1 MMVIKNK
8 LNENYWETIDI
19 KDKDVEV
26 LINHLFEIE
35 TPLNTN
41 QLLEVFIKNRISEEK
56 ENLKKISR
64 GNAAIFKPSEDYQ
77 LNQKILFIDSEV
89 KNGVVI
95 AKRKGN
101 NPEIDNFDVI
111 DVKFDDGRTKQY
123 ACNLIEHKLNSVS
136 EVENLDETLDFDFIY
151 HNYKKTLSKKL
162 GRVLENNEDLVQ
174 IAGFWFPSSLL
185 VDVNIGYLNL
195 SEAVLEVAGGGPL
208 TTKEILEQIELPTD
222 ANSLLTEF
230 SLNYAL
236 QEDKRFDEVGPAGET
251 LWFLHRLE
259 PENVKQQPKHLIFS
273 DLQTYEKEKYSESLT
288 QINAGVFDELEDDMD
303 QNECATEVAISIIY
317 PHLASGTLPLSKC
330 LSDLFPTSY
339 EAPRIRFTIVD
350 GDTKQK
356 FPGWVV
362 REHKYVY
369 GLKDWYENNSVLPG
383 STIFIKQSKTPGEVI
398 VSIGKKRNTRE
409 WVRTADATPEEQ
421 LNISMN
427 QQLISTEFDDRMI
440 IAIPSPQSIEVLWD
454 KYKNYPLEKILP
466 IVIRELAKLTPQGN
480 VHAQEIYAV
489 INIIKRCPPSYTLYL
504 LDKDENIEHLGDLY
518 YKIKH

>member
-8 LNENYWETIDI
+8 LIENYWETINI
-19 KDKDVEV
+19 QEKDVEV

-41 QLLEVFIKNRISEEK
+41 QLLEVFINKRIAEEK
-56 ENLKKISR
+56 ENLKKIAKE
-64 GNAAIFKPSEDYQ
+64 NAAIYKPEEDYQ
-77 LNQKILFIDSEV
+77 LNQKLTFIDTDI
-89 KNGVVI
+89 KNGVVV
-95 AKRKGN
+95 AKRTGN
-101 NPEIDNFDVI
+101 NPEIDNFNVI

-123 ACNLIEHKLNSVS
+123 ACNLQEHKLNLVK
-136 EVENLDETLDFDFIY
+136 EVENLDEALNFVLVY
-151 HNYKKTLSKKL
+151 QNHRKPLSKKL
-162 GRVLENNEDLVQ
+162 NLVLENNEDLVQ
-174 IAGFWFPSSLL
+174 IAGYWFPSSLL

-195 SEAVLEVAGGGPL
+195 SEAVLEVAAGGPL

-259 PENVKQQPKHLIFS
+259 PENVKKQPKHLVFVDHQVYDKEQYS
-273 DLQTYEKEKYSESLT
+273 DALT

-303 QNECATEVAISIIY
+303 QNECATDVAISIIY

-339 EAPRIRFTIVD
+339 EAPRIRFTFVD
-350 GDTKQK
+350 GNTKQK

-362 REHKYVY
+362 RENKYVY
-369 GLKDWYENNSVLPG
+369 GLKEWYENNSVLPG

-409 WVRTADATPEEQ
+409 WVRTAAANADEQ
-421 LNISMN
+421 PNISMN

-440 IAIPSPQSIEVLWD
+440 IAIPAPQSIEGLWD
-454 KYKNYPLEKILP
+454 KYTNYPLEKLLP

-480 VHAQEIYAV
+480 VHAQEIYAA

-504 LDKDENIEHLGDLY
+504 LDKDDNIEHLGDLY

>member
-1 MMVIKNK
+1 MVITNK
-8 LNENYWETIDI
+8 LIENYWETINI
-19 KDKDVEV
+19 TQKDVEF

-41 QLLEVFIKNRISEEK
+41 QLLEVFINKRISEEK
-56 ENLKKISR
+56 ENLKKITQ
-64 GNAAIFKPSEDYQ
+64 GNAAIFKPAEDYQ
-77 LNQKILFIDSEV
+77 IDQKITFIETEI
-89 KNGVVI
+89 KNGVVV
-95 AKRKGN
+95 AKREGN
-101 NPEIDNFDVI
+101 NPEIETFNVI
-111 DVKFDDGRTKQY
+111 DVKFDDGRIKQY
-123 ACNLIEHKLNSVS
+123 ACKLENHKLNRVE
-136 EVENLDETLDFDFIY
+136 EVENLDDALNAELVFENY
-151 HNYKKTLSKKL
+151 HKLLGKKL
-162 GRVLENNEDLVQ
+162 KQVLEKNEDLVQ
-174 IAGFWFPSSLL
+174 IAGYWFPSSLL

-195 SEAVLEVAGGGPL
+195 SEAVLEVSNGGPL
-208 TTKEILEQIELPTD
+208 STKEILEQIELPTD
-222 ANSLLTEF
+222 ANNLLTEF

-259 PENVKQQPKHLIFS
+259 PENVRKQPKHLVFS
-273 DLQTYEKEKYSESLT
+273 DHKEYDKNHYRDALI
-288 QINAGVFDELEDDMD
+288 QINAGVFDELEDDVD

-317 PHLASGTLPLSKC
+317 PHLVSGTLPLSKC

-339 EAPRIRFTIVD
+339 EAPRIRFTIID
-350 GDTKQK
+350 GDKKQK

-362 REHKYVY
+362 RENKYVY
-369 GLKDWYENNSVLPG
+369 GLKEWYEENSVLPG

-409 WVRTADATPEEQ
+409 WVRTAAANADEQ

-427 QQLISTEFDDRMI
+427 QQLISTDFDDRMI
-440 IAIPSPQSIEVLWD
+440 IAIPSPESLKVLWD
-454 KYKNYPLEKILP
+454 KYENYPLEKILP

-480 VHAQEIYAV
+480 VHAQEIYAA

-518 YKIKH
+518 YKINH